1 VFKVGEKQIMEYWT
15 LGLMNPFEQSN
26 RELAWSSPIGKKRPE
41 VRRFKVNFLINSRVS
56 PIYAES
62 QWR

>member
-1 VFKVGEKQIMEYWT
+1 MEYWT

-26 RELAWSSPIGKKRPE
+26 RELAWSSPIGKKRAQ
-41 VRRFKVNFLINSRVS
+41 VRRFEVNFLINSRVS

>member
-1 VFKVGEKQIMEYWT
+1 MEYWT

-41 VRRFKVNFLINSRVS
+41 VRRFNVNFLINSRVS

-62 QWR
+62 Q